1 MKKIL
6 FYLFIVV
13 FIFTGCTKKIQP
25 IVQLSGDDN
34 QINEQTEVEDTTE
47 VSIGQISEKNSFQE
61 YCDKINASDIII
73 KVNFA
78 EGVVKDTSYETG
90 FYYSPIFSNMKL
102 ARSGC
107 DYKVGFSY
115 EEMKDKGAVE
125 VGVRGYNDSNRRI
138 IAGQPISVV
147 FDKNGAPDIDPYIE
161 VTITD

>member
-13 FIFTGCTKKIQP
+13 FIFIGCTKKIQP
-25 IVQLSGDDN
+25 IVQLSGDEN
-34 QINEQTEVEDTTE
+34 KINEQTEVKDTNE
-47 VSIGQISEKNSFQE
+47 VSIGQTSEKNSFQE

-90 FYYSPIFSNMKL
+90 FYYSPIISNMKL

-115 EEMKDKGAVE
+115 EEMKSKGAVE
-125 VGVRGYNDSNRRI
+125 VGVRGYNDSKRRTI
-138 IAGQPISVV
+138 IGQPISVV
-147 FDKNGAPDIDPYIE
+147 FDAQGVPDIDPYIE